1 MLVPRKND
9 KASHKM
15 QTVKPWKND
24 WTFALNISHRA
35 QCVSTRDKKF
45 LGGKTTKYSPVNIFS
60 AIKCARFWGLD
71 SILGAWGKLTTR
83 CKGDGNI
90 KSAAKIL
97 TSTIMDFKRKVE
109 DQLCLL
115 LVPSTSLYS
124 S

>member
-1 MLVPRKND
+1 MSVPRKND

-60 AIKCARFWGLD
+60 AIKVCT
-71 SILGAWGKLTTR
+71 ILGSGFNFRSLGQTDHKVQRGWKH
-83 CKGDGNI
+83 
-90 KSAAKIL
+90 KICCQNFD
-97 TSTIMDFKRKVE
+97 INNYGF
-109 DQLCLL
+109 
-115 LVPSTSLYS
+115 
-124 S
+124 